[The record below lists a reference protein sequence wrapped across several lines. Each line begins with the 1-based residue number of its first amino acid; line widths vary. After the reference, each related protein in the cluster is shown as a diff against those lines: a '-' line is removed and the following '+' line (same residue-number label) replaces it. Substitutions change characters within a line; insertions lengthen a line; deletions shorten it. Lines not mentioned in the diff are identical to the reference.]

1 MLKKCWDSCA
11 AGCAADLRGEKRGAL
26 QVGRG
31 TLLASREACFD
42 IVADVCSPCWL
53 GCCRRLSS
61 SSVSKVLLDKV

>member
-42 IVADVCSPCWL
+42 MVADVCL
-53 GCCRRLSS
+53 LALLAG
-61 SSVSKVLLDKV
+61 VLQAPLVLVD